1 MVWKFFPR
9 RIKDMPKTNGKS
21 NLLIVSDSPS
31 LVEDIKSALKDEK
44 DFNVLEPLDAKAEI
58 GPAIVK
64 VQPEIVLLDFNLHRE
79 VTYDLV
85 DKLASQFPA
94 IAVVVILPEAD
105 VHNSDKVVLSGARAF
120 ILYPFTKKNLMTSL
134 RRVVELLKRN
144 FPTMT
149 SQDLGIPA
157 PVKPKNTFTVF
168 SPKGGTG
175 CTSIAVNLAVGLR
188 QIIKESLLLVDG
200 KHLFGH
206 VAMMLN
212 LRTANSITDLISHA
226 GMLDQQLINQVVVDH
241 VSGMK
246 VLPNPSVIAE
256 AQGIR
261 PEDLFK
267 VITELQST
275 FSVIIID
282 GGNYL
287 NENTVTYM
295 DASERIIL
303 VLNPN
308 LASIR
313 DTRQFMEV
321 ARSLSYPAEKIML
334 VLNNTGHKPDIRK
347 DEVEKILKAKVT
359 CEIPSDENFAI
370 NSINEGVPMTIKN
383 PRHPVSKAIQELAGI
398 VKATI
403 VDLNT
408 AYSLTENRATTEILR
423 KTSKLG

>member
-1 MVWKFFPR
+1 
-9 RIKDMPKTNGKS
+9 MPNTNGKS
-21 NLLIVSDSPS
+21 NVLIVSDNQA
-31 LVEDIKSALKDEK
+31 LVEDLSSALKDEK
-44 DFNVLEPLDAKAEI
+44 DFNIQEHLNGKTEI
-58 GPAIVK
+58 GATIAK
-64 VQPEIVLLDFNLHRE
+64 TQPEIVLLDFNLKGE
-79 VTYDLV
+79 ATYELV

-94 IAVVVILPEAD
+94 IAVVVILPESD
-105 VHNSDKVVLSGARAF
+105 VHHSDKVILSGARAF
-120 ILYPFTKKNLMTSL
+120 ILHPFTKKNLMTSL

-144 FPTMT
+144 FPNLI
-149 SQDLGIPA
+149 SQDLGIAA

-175 CTSIAVNLAVGLR
+175 CTSVAVNLAVGLR
-188 QIIKESLLLVDG
+188 QIIKESLLLLDG

-241 VSGMK
+241 VSGVK

-295 DASERIIL
+295 DASERVIL
-303 VLNPN
+303 VVNPN

-321 ARSLSYPAEKIML
+321 ARSLSYPPEKIML
-334 VLNNTGHKPDIRK
+334 VLNNTGHKPDIHK
-347 DEVEKILKAKVT
+347 DEVEKILKASMV
-359 CEIPSDENFAI
+359 CEIPSDESFAI
-370 NSINEGVPMTIKN
+370 NSINEGVPMIIKN
-383 PRHPVSKAIQELAGI
+383 PRHPVSKAFQVLAGV
-398 VKATI
+398 VKTTI

>member
-1 MVWKFFPR
+1 
-9 RIKDMPKTNGKS
+9 MPNTNGKS
-21 NLLIVSDSPS
+21 NLLIVSNSQP
-31 LVEDIKSALKDEK
+31 LVEDIESALKDEK
-44 DFNVLEPLDAKAEI
+44 DFIVLDHLDGNADI

-64 VQPEIVLLDFNLHRE
+64 AQPEVVLLDINLKGE
-79 VTYDLV
+79 ATYDIV
-85 DKLASQFPA
+85 DKLASQFPS
-94 IAVVVILPEAD
+94 IAVVVILPETD
-105 VHNSDKVVLSGARAF
+105 VHKSDKVILSGARAF
-120 ILYPFTKKNLMTSL
+120 ILHPFTKKNLMTSL

-144 FPTMT
+144 YPAFS

-157 PVKPKNTFTVF
+157 PVKPKNTFTIF
-168 SPKGGTG
+168 SPKGGAG
-175 CTSIAVNLAVGLR
+175 CTSIAVNLAIGLR

-241 VSGMK
+241 VSGIK

-267 VITELQST
+267 VISELQST

-295 DASERIIL
+295 DASERVIL
-303 VLNPN
+303 ILNPN

-313 DTRQFMEV
+313 DTRQFLEV

-334 VLNNTGHKPDIRK
+334 VLNNTGHKTDIHK
-347 DEVEKILKAKVT
+347 DEVEKILKAKVV
-359 CEIPSDENFAI
+359 CEVPSDENFAI
-370 NSINEGVPMTIKN
+370 NSINEGVPMIIKN
-383 PRHPVSKAIQELAGI
+383 PRHPVSKAIQALAGT
-398 VKATI
+398 VKSTI
-403 VDLNT
+403 VDMNT
-408 AYSLTENRATTEILR
+408 AYSLTENRAATEILR